1 MSTITASSSFLPMA
15 LVDKCINSK
24 VWVIMKGDK
33 EFTGILRGFDEY
45 VNMVLD
51 DVKEY
56 TFTTEG
62 KVVTEHNS
70 ILLNG
75 INIAILVPGG
85 SPQ

>member
-1 MSTITASSSFLPMA
+1 MATIQSSASFLPLA
-15 LVDKCINSK
+15 LVDKCINSQ

-33 EFTGILRGFDEY
+33 EFTGTLRGFDEY

-56 TFTTEG
+56 TFTKEG
-62 KVVTEHNS
+62 KKVTHIDS

-75 INIAILVPGG
+75 SNIAILVPGG